1 MTDAK
6 IGPVELF
13 RMTVKDHADIEQEE
27 VWDMI
32 RDVERL
38 VELRKAIRQD
48 REALMKL
55 ENEADF
61 LRNRIYMARRE
72 FKALADS
79 MRAGK

>member
-1 MTDAK
+1 MTDSK

-72 FKALADS
+72 FNALADS